1 MEGGMQT
8 MSSID
13 NRVVT
18 MKFDNEQFQ
27 NGVKQTIASLEILK
41 EKLNIKDSSAL
52 EKINEKMPDLNPLIS
67 AAGEVA
73 NRFSILG
80 SIAFG
85 ALERIGSIAVD
96 VGMQM
101 GKALTIQPI
110 LDGFAEYETEM
121 NSIKTI
127 QANLPGVSNASINKA
142 LAELNTYADK
152 TVYSFGD
159 MTRSIGLFTAAG
171 VDLDRSVIAIKGMSN
186 VAAGAGANNEA
197 LARANYQLSQALQSG
212 TIRLMDWNSLV
223 NAGMANP
230 ELQER
235 LKQTARE
242 MGKNVDAAIEK
253 QGSFRD
259 SLSEGW
265 LTADVF
271 LKTMALAA
279 DDTNEWGKRL
289 TDAATKI
296 YTFTQL
302 VDTVKEAIG
311 TGWGDSF
318 RIIIGD
324 AVQARDMFTQINNW
338 LSPIISRS
346 ADARNKVLSEW
357 ARFGGRDDIVG
368 TQQNKIGALYNVL
381 ESLSNI
387 MSRIR
392 EGFHTAF
399 PPMTGLQLAHI
410 THRLREASEEFKKF
424 TKINGANIRD
434 TFAGIFSILHIGIT
448 IVQSLGHAFKVLIS
462 AILPSSGNFLAFTAS
477 LGRFFVALDK
487 STTKTELFKRT
498 IVSFSD
504 TVAERIKRIKS
515 ALGGFLTGALSNI
528 PNPFKAMNITWSND
542 ASKSI
547 SVLGAFKTAVSSIFN
562 FIGKIFSDVGKSLDF
577 GEVFKLINN
586 AVGVVLAGGLFKA
599 VTDFV
604 SGLKNSLS
612 SFNSIKDNIVG
623 IFSGLRETLVT
634 YQNQLKSKI
643 LRNIAVSVA
652 ILAGSLFL
660 LASVDPERLMSAIT
674 AIAALAAI
682 LVTTFSV
689 MDRLSK
695 KKGNSQ
701 KSGGLFDTLM
711 GAFGGGSSNAASQ
724 LIKIAVA
731 VGILALA
738 LKAIAD
744 LEPDELI
751 RGIGGLAAIL
761 AILVVATN
769 EMSKNDRKLI
779 KGAGSLIILGVAIN
793 ILARAV
799 KTLSGIDLEGLI
811 QGIAGVGAILGML
824 AIFVNNIKSKKLLG
838 TAVALGVVSTSILVL
853 SRSVLFLGEMD
864 TASLVQ
870 GLEGVG
876 ALLAMLLAFM
886 QYVDPQHFILA
897 AASLVIISGA
907 ITILS
912 SSVQTLGSMDMTDL
926 AKGLGGISAMLAGL
940 VVVTRTIKPK
950 SLILVSAS
958 LIIMAQAVSLLTES
972 AVVLGSIK
980 MEDLVKG
987 LGAVGSLLAMLT
999 IVTNLA
1005 SKHVIRMLA
1014 FGVSL
1019 ALISDSIVKLADAVA
1034 KLGGLSYQQLATG
1047 LIGLGA
1053 ALAEIAIA
1061 CRVMG
1066 PLSFLSAAGLYIAA
1080 NALGAICDAMAKL
1093 GDMSVEDLI
1102 KSITALAAVLGV
1114 LALGALALEEV
1125 IPGILAIG
1133 LLGLALE
1140 PLANGLNSISGL
1152 DFMSVINGLLAL
1164 AVAIGVFTAA
1174 AAAIELSGAGIPLAA
1189 LAVTIALLGGGL
1201 WLTVEAFNMFSA
1213 MLGENS
1219 DDLAAQVETI
1229 KTNIE
1234 TLTSAAG
1241 DIVINFLNQ
1250 LAEDMPGIVAAGA
1263 AVVVAFLTGLSE
1275 NIGDIIEA
1283 ALVLLI
1289 SFINGLSAAIDDHG
1303 EEVIAAAFKLIWS
1316 FICAVGRFIVSDV
1329 LPKGA
1334 EIVSSI
1340 AGGIGDNLGKVVNA
1354 GGDIINNVISGISNI
1369 IGDLWNKGCEI
1380 VNGIVDGIKDNFNKV
1395 KKAAE
1400 DLGST
1405 VVNTVKG
1412 FFGIHSPSK
1421 LMHQLAGYCVDGFAN
1436 GFKDNDNAADE
1447 AVSFAKNVRDAF
1459 NDNMWL
1465 DEAQPTISPVFDLSN
1480 IKKGVEDSNNLMN
1493 ELQGSVA
1500 SAEFIAKSGETYSST
1515 PDEINELKNTVKDL
1529 VSNYDPNKN
1538 KNVNITNNLQVYRSD
1553 DDWYTASTIFARS
1566 IVTGIEGM

>member
-171 VDLDRSVIAIKGMSN
+171 VDLDRSVVAIKGMSN

-731 VGILALA
+731 VGILAIA

-769 EMSKNDRKLI
+769 EMSKNDKKLI

-853 SRSVLFLGEMD
+853 SRSVSFLGEMD

-926 AKGLGGISAMLAGL
+926 IKGLGSVSAMLAGL
-940 VVVTRTIKPK
+940 VIVTKKIKPE
-950 SLILVSAS
+950 SLILVSTG
-958 LIIMAQAVSLLTES
+958 LVIMAQAVSLLAES
-972 AVVLGSIK
+972 VVVLGSIK
-980 MEDLVKG
+980 IEDLVKG
-987 LGAVGSLLAMLT
+987 LVAVGSLLAMLT
-999 IVTNLA
+999 VVTNLA
-1005 SKHVIRMLA
+1005 SKHTARMLA
-1014 FGVSL
+1014 VGVSL
-1019 ALISDSIVKLADAVA
+1019 VLVSVSIGKLV
-1034 KLGGLSYQQLATG
+1034 
-1047 LIGLGA
+1047 
-1053 ALAEIAIA
+1053 
-1061 CRVMG
+1061 
-1066 PLSFLSAAGLYIAA
+1066 
-1080 NALGAICDAMAKL
+1080 DAMAKL

-1102 KSITALAAVLGV
+1102 KSIAALSGVLGV
-1114 LALGALALEEV
+1114 LALAALALEEV

-1152 DFMSVINGLLAL
+1152 DFMSVVNGLLA
-1164 AVAIGVFTAA
+1164 V
-1174 AAAIELSGAGIPLAA
+1174 AAAIEAFIIAALIIEGTGAGVPLAA
-1189 LAVTIALLGGGL
+1189 LAVTLALLGAGL
-1201 WLTVEAFNMFSA
+1201 WLTVEAFNIFSA

-1219 DDLAAQVETI
+1219 DELADQVETI

-1241 DIVINFLNQ
+1241 DIVVDFLNQ
-1250 LAEDMPGIVAAGA
+1250 LAEDMPEIIAAGS

-1354 GGDIINNVISGISNI
+1354 GGDIIHNVISGITNI

-1465 DEAQPTISPVFDLSN
+1465 DEAQPTIAPVFDLSN

>member
-171 VDLDRSVIAIKGMSN
+171 VDLDRSVVAIKGMSN

-731 VGILALA
+731 VGILAIA

-779 KGAGSLIILGVAIN
+779 KGAGSLIILGIAIN

-853 SRSVLFLGEMD
+853 SRSVSFLGEMD

-926 AKGLGGISAMLAGL
+926 IKGLGSVSAMLAGL
-940 VVVTRTIKPK
+940 VIVTKKIKPE
-950 SLILVSAS
+950 SLILVSTG
-958 LIIMAQAVSLLTES
+958 LVIMAQAVSLLAES
-972 AVVLGSIK
+972 VVVLGSIK
-980 MEDLVKG
+980 IEDLVKG
-987 LGAVGSLLAMLT
+987 LVAVGSLLAMLT
-999 IVTNLA
+999 VVTNLA
-1005 SKHVIRMLA
+1005 SKHAARMLA
-1014 FGVSL
+1014 VGVSL
-1019 ALISDSIVKLADAVA
+1019 VLVSVSIGKLV
-1034 KLGGLSYQQLATG
+1034 
-1047 LIGLGA
+1047 
-1053 ALAEIAIA
+1053 
-1061 CRVMG
+1061 
-1066 PLSFLSAAGLYIAA
+1066 
-1080 NALGAICDAMAKL
+1080 DAMAKL

-1102 KSITALAAVLGV
+1102 KSIAALSGVLGV
-1114 LALGALALEEV
+1114 LALAALALEEV

-1152 DFMSVINGLLAL
+1152 DFMSVVNGLLA
-1164 AVAIGVFTAA
+1164 V
-1174 AAAIELSGAGIPLAA
+1174 AAAIEAFIIAALIIEGTGAGVPLAA
-1189 LAVTIALLGGGL
+1189 LAVTLALLGAGL
-1201 WLTVEAFNMFSA
+1201 WLTVEAFNIFSA

-1219 DDLAAQVETI
+1219 DELADQVETI

-1241 DIVINFLNQ
+1241 DIVVNFLNQ
-1250 LAEDMPGIVAAGA
+1250 LAEDMPEIIAAGS

-1354 GGDIINNVISGISNI
+1354 GGDIIHNVISGISNI

-1465 DEAQPTISPVFDLSN
+1465 DEAQPTIAPVFDLSN

-1500 SAEFIAKSGETYSST
+1500 SAEFIAKSGEAYSST

>member
-171 VDLDRSVIAIKGMSN
+171 VDLDRSVVAIKGMSN

-462 AILPSSGNFLAFTAS
+462 AILPSSGNFLAFTAT

-487 STTKTELFKRT
+487 STTKTEFFKRT

-769 EMSKNDRKLI
+769 EMSKNDKKLI
-779 KGAGSLIILGVAIN
+779 KGAGSLIILGAAIN

-853 SRSVLFLGEMD
+853 SRSVSFLGEMD

-926 AKGLGGISAMLAGL
+926 IKGLGSVSAMLAGL
-940 VVVTRTIKPK
+940 VIVTKKIKPE
-950 SLILVSAS
+950 SLILVSTG
-958 LIIMAQAVSLLTES
+958 LVIMAQAVSLLAES
-972 AVVLGSIK
+972 VVVLGSIK
-980 MEDLVKG
+980 IEDLVKG
-987 LGAVGSLLAMLT
+987 LVAVGSLLAMLT
-999 IVTNLA
+999 VVTNLA
-1005 SKHVIRMLA
+1005 SKHAARMLA
-1014 FGVSL
+1014 VGVSL
-1019 ALISDSIVKLADAVA
+1019 VLVSVSIGKLV
-1034 KLGGLSYQQLATG
+1034 
-1047 LIGLGA
+1047 
-1053 ALAEIAIA
+1053 
-1061 CRVMG
+1061 
-1066 PLSFLSAAGLYIAA
+1066 
-1080 NALGAICDAMAKL
+1080 DAMAKL

-1102 KSITALAAVLGV
+1102 KSIAALSGVLGV
-1114 LALGALALEEV
+1114 LALAALALEEV

-1152 DFMSVINGLLAL
+1152 DFMSVVNGLLA
-1164 AVAIGVFTAA
+1164 V
-1174 AAAIELSGAGIPLAA
+1174 AAAIEAFIIAALIIEGTGAGVPLAA
-1189 LAVTIALLGGGL
+1189 LAVTLALLGAGL
-1201 WLTVEAFNMFSA
+1201 WLTVEAFNIFSA

-1219 DDLAAQVETI
+1219 DELADQVETI

-1241 DIVINFLNQ
+1241 DIVVNFLNQ
-1250 LAEDMPGIVAAGA
+1250 LTEDMPEIIAAGA

-1354 GGDIINNVISGISNI
+1354 GGDIIHNVISGISNI

-1465 DEAQPTISPVFDLSN
+1465 DEAQPTIAPVFDLSN

-1500 SAEFIAKSGETYSST
+1500 SAEFIAKSGEAYSST

-1529 VSNYDPNKN
+1529 VSNYDPNKNKN

>member
-171 VDLDRSVIAIKGMSN
+171 VDLDRSVVAIKGMSN

-462 AILPSSGNFLAFTAS
+462 AILPSSGNFLAFTAT

-487 STTKTELFKRT
+487 STTKTEFFKRT

-853 SRSVLFLGEMD
+853 SRSVSFLGEMD

-926 AKGLGGISAMLAGL
+926 IKGLGSVSAMLAGL
-940 VVVTRTIKPK
+940 VIVTKKIKPE
-950 SLILVSAS
+950 SLILVSTG
-958 LIIMAQAVSLLTES
+958 LVIMAQAVSLLAES
-972 AVVLGSIK
+972 VVVLGSIK
-980 MEDLVKG
+980 IEDLVKG
-987 LGAVGSLLAMLT
+987 LVAVGSLLAMLT
-999 IVTNLA
+999 VVTNLA
-1005 SKHVIRMLA
+1005 SKHTARMLA
-1014 FGVSL
+1014 VGVSL
-1019 ALISDSIVKLADAVA
+1019 ALVSVSIGKLV
-1034 KLGGLSYQQLATG
+1034 
-1047 LIGLGA
+1047 
-1053 ALAEIAIA
+1053 
-1061 CRVMG
+1061 
-1066 PLSFLSAAGLYIAA
+1066 
-1080 NALGAICDAMAKL
+1080 DAMAKL
-1093 GDMSVEDLI
+1093 GDVSVEDLI
-1102 KSITALAAVLGV
+1102 KSIAALSGVLGV
-1114 LALGALALEEV
+1114 LALAALALEEV

-1152 DFMSVINGLLAL
+1152 DFMSVVNGLLA
-1164 AVAIGVFTAA
+1164 V
-1174 AAAIELSGAGIPLAA
+1174 AAAIEAFIIAALIIEGTGAGVPLAA
-1189 LAVTIALLGGGL
+1189 LAVTLALLGAGL
-1201 WLTVEAFNMFSA
+1201 WLTVEAFNIFSA

-1219 DDLAAQVETI
+1219 DELADQVETI

-1250 LAEDMPGIVAAGA
+1250 LAKDMPEIIAAGS

-1354 GGDIINNVISGISNI
+1354 GGDIIHNVISGISNI

-1500 SAEFIAKSGETYSST
+1500 SAEFIAKSGEAYSST

>member
-1 MEGGMQT
+1 

-171 VDLDRSVIAIKGMSN
+171 VDLDRSVVAIKGMSN

-853 SRSVLFLGEMD
+853 SRSVSFLGEMD

-876 ALLAMLLAFM
+876 AVLAMLLAFM

-926 AKGLGGISAMLAGL
+926 IKGLGSVSAMLAGL
-940 VVVTRTIKPK
+940 VIVTKKIKPE
-950 SLILVSAS
+950 SLILVSTG
-958 LIIMAQAVSLLTES
+958 LVIMAQAVSLLAES
-972 AVVLGSIK
+972 VVVLGSIK
-980 MEDLVKG
+980 IEDLVKG
-987 LGAVGSLLAMLT
+987 LVAVGSLLAMLT
-999 IVTNLA
+999 VVTNLA
-1005 SKHVIRMLA
+1005 SKHAARMLA
-1014 FGVSL
+1014 VGVSL
-1019 ALISDSIVKLADAVA
+1019 VLVSVSIGKLV
-1034 KLGGLSYQQLATG
+1034 
-1047 LIGLGA
+1047 
-1053 ALAEIAIA
+1053 
-1061 CRVMG
+1061 
-1066 PLSFLSAAGLYIAA
+1066 
-1080 NALGAICDAMAKL
+1080 DAMAKL

-1102 KSITALAAVLGV
+1102 KSIAALSGVLGV
-1114 LALGALALEEV
+1114 LALAALALEEV

-1152 DFMSVINGLLAL
+1152 DFMSVVNGLLA
-1164 AVAIGVFTAA
+1164 V
-1174 AAAIELSGAGIPLAA
+1174 AAAIEAFIIAALIIEGTGAGVPLAA
-1189 LAVTIALLGGGL
+1189 LAVTLALLGAGL
-1201 WLTVEAFNMFSA
+1201 WLTVEAFNIFSA

-1219 DDLAAQVETI
+1219 DELADQVETI

-1354 GGDIINNVISGISNI
+1354 GGDIIHNVISGISNI

-1500 SAEFIAKSGETYSST
+1500 SAEFIAKSGEAYSST

>member
-52 EKINEKMPDLNPLIS
+52 EKINDKMPDLNPLIS

-171 VDLDRSVIAIKGMSN
+171 VDLDRSVVAIKGMSN

-487 STTKTELFKRT
+487 STTKTEFFKRT

-853 SRSVLFLGEMD
+853 SRSVSFLGEMD

-926 AKGLGGISAMLAGL
+926 IKGLGSVSAMLAGL
-940 VVVTRTIKPK
+940 VIVTKKIKPE
-950 SLILVSAS
+950 SLILVSTG
-958 LIIMAQAVSLLTES
+958 LVIMAQAVSLLAES
-972 AVVLGSIK
+972 VVVLGSIK
-980 MEDLVKG
+980 IEDLVKG
-987 LGAVGSLLAMLT
+987 LVAVGSLLAMLT
-999 IVTNLA
+999 VVTNLA
-1005 SKHVIRMLA
+1005 SKHAARMLA
-1014 FGVSL
+1014 VGVSL
-1019 ALISDSIVKLADAVA
+1019 VLVSVSIGKLV
-1034 KLGGLSYQQLATG
+1034 
-1047 LIGLGA
+1047 
-1053 ALAEIAIA
+1053 
-1061 CRVMG
+1061 
-1066 PLSFLSAAGLYIAA
+1066 
-1080 NALGAICDAMAKL
+1080 DAMAKL

-1102 KSITALAAVLGV
+1102 KSIAALSGVLGV
-1114 LALGALALEEV
+1114 LALAALALEEV

-1152 DFMSVINGLLAL
+1152 DFMSVVNGLLA
-1164 AVAIGVFTAA
+1164 V
-1174 AAAIELSGAGIPLAA
+1174 AAAIEAFIIAALIIEGTGAGVPLAA
-1189 LAVTIALLGGGL
+1189 LAVTLALLGAGL
-1201 WLTVEAFNMFSA
+1201 WLTVEAFNIFSA

-1219 DDLAAQVETI
+1219 DELADQVETI

-1241 DIVINFLNQ
+1241 DIVVNFLNQ
-1250 LAEDMPGIVAAGA
+1250 LAEDMPEIIAAGS

-1354 GGDIINNVISGISNI
+1354 GGDIIHNVISGITSI

-1500 SAEFIAKSGETYSST
+1500 SAEFIAKSGEAYSST